1 MADLAAISD
10 NAPQSFPEVLH
21 PTSLQ
26 GDGALAA
33 TGGMDATGRLW
44 DLRTGRNIMKL
55 EGHVKSILAADFS
68 PNGYHVATGSED
80 NTAHVF
86 DLRKKGTLTILPGA
100 TIQRGRGALLAC
112 QGCWEEYPFLKDLHI
127 ADSLFIHRSHVA
139 DLYCPL

>member
-1 MADLAAISD
+1 MQEQEGHSRAVYAI
-10 NAPQSFPEVLH
+10 AF
-21 PTSLQ
+21 Q

-86 DLRKKGTLTILPGA
+86 DLRKKGTLTILP
-100 TIQRGRGALLAC
+100 
-112 QGCWEEYPFLKDLHI
+112 
-127 ADSLFIHRSHVA
+127 
-139 DLYCPL
+139 